1 MHLHLVQGVA
11 PRAPRIAAAPRPA
24 KVVALEV
31 RRQARLEA
39 AVAPP
44 LPPRH
49 AA

>member
-1 MHLHLVQGVA
+1 
-11 PRAPRIAAAPRPA
+11 
-24 KVVALEV
+24 VVALEV

-39 AVAPP
+39 AVGPP